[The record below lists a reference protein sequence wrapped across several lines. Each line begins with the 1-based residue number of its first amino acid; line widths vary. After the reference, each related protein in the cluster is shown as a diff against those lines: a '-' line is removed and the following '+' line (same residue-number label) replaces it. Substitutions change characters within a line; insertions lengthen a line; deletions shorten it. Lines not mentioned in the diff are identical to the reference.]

1 MAAKT
6 KSQPNK
12 AATPIENVRGSTI
25 AKTPQT
31 KTTTAEAINHRLS
44 RLTSIS
50 TLSDSNELLTNVL
63 RILALMMAM
72 EQHIRF
78 GDLRGAILW
87 PLHRAARNAQEF
99 AITAKHELVRG

>member
-31 KTTTAEAINHRLS
+31 NTTTAEAINHRLA
-44 RLTSIS
+44 RFTSIS
-50 TLSDSNELLTNVL
+50 TLSDSNELLTKVP

-72 EQHIRF
+72 EQHF
-78 GDLRGAILW
+78 HVGNLRRPFLAGPQAL
-87 PLHRAARNAQEF
+87 QEMRSNSQLP
-99 AITAKHELVRG
+99 ASAN